1 MAKDLKEQI
10 EIMTHY
16 LNGGVVEF
24 SEDKFKE
31 VLGEANKKDDG
42 NLCWNWDTY
51 DYRIKEQ
58 KQKVTIEK
66 WLIKDVDSGEHFI
79 IESSDVD
86 LTLKAFPDGCNK
98 VKLIESYEVEL

>member
-16 LNGGVVEF
+16 LNGGEVEVRLENNNRDNWGPA
-24 SEDKFKE
+24 S
-31 VLGEANKKDDG
+31 NPS
-42 NLCWNWDTY
+42 WNWKTY
-51 DYRIKEQ
+51 EYRIKPE

-66 WLIKDVDSGEHFI
+66 WLIKDVNSSEHFI
-79 IESSDVD
+79 LESSSID
-86 LTLKAFPDGCNK
+86 TYKHYEK